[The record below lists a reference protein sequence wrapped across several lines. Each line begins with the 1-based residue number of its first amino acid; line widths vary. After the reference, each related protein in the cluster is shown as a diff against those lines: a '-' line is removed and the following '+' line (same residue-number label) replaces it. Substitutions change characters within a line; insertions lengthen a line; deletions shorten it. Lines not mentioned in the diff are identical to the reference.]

1 METKNVIAAL
11 VVAAVLVA
19 IVTIGIAL
27 VRLELSMIYTLTL
40 ILVGALSVALV
51 IAALALPIRA
61 NKSGEPHE
69 RERIIERHTIDG
81 RRDPNIITLPHNRSD
96 ADALFPRLMHD
107 MLAGVAVVILS
118 EVDFS
123 HLSDREILGGIMA
136 FLAGLVL
143 GLRF

>member
-27 VRLELSMIYTLTL
+27 VRLELSMIYTLAL

-96 ADALFPRLMHD
+96 ADALFPRLMRD
-107 MLAGVAVVILS
+107 MLDGQQHLLGDGRNTNSSADEDD
-118 EVDFS
+118 EVNGD
-123 HLSDREILGGIMA
+123 DWQGPIRG
-136 FLAGLVL
+136 
-143 GLRF
+143 